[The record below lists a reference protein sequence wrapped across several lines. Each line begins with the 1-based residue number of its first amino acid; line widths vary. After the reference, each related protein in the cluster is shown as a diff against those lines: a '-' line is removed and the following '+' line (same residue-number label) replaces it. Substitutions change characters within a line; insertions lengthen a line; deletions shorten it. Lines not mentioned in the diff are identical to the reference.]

1 MASGEIVISV
11 VMVAIVLGLW
21 VILEELAKANEEEFF
36 DDDNDLN
43 GAI

>member
-21 VILEELAKANEEEFF
+21 VILEDLAKAKEEFF

-43 GAI
+43 GSI

>member
-21 VILEELAKANEEEFF
+21 VILEELAKAKEEFF